1 MNSDTW
7 VGAEHEQYSPNFPWD
22 FNSTKVI
29 HDEPKNGGR
38 DLLRGRYKK
47 DDRIQVPRKRGKGP
61 APRNIREKY
70 KISKLD
76 AMIVRKVYACR
87 NDSDPDQSSSDYYDE
102 DEYESD
108 TLPPADFIIIDPNH
122 YE

>member
-22 FNSTKVI
+22 FNSAKVI

-47 DDRIQVPRKRGKGP
+47 DDRIQVPRFDK
-61 APRNIREKY
+61 NSIMWY
-70 KISKLD
+70 KLK
-76 AMIVRKVYACR
+76 K
-87 NDSDPDQSSSDYYDE
+87 E
-102 DEYESD
+102 
-108 TLPPADFIIIDPNH
+108 
-122 YE
+122 